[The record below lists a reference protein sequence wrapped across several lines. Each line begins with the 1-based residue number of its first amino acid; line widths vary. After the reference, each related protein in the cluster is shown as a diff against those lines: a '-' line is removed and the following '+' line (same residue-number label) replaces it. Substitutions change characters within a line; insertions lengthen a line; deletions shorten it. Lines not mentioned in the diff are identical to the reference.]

1 MTKSHLDT
9 YELTVKTAKSN
20 LEDVDA
26 ATAITEL
33 TSRQTAYQ
41 AALLAISKSTGLTL
55 TDYLR

>member
-1 MTKSHLDT
+1 MTKSHLDA
-9 YELTVKTAKSN
+9 YQLTLQTKKSN

-41 AALLAISKSTGLTL
+41 AALLAVSKTTGLTL
-55 TDYLR
+55 TDYLK